1 MTAVILAA
9 GMGSRYGGLKQ
20 LDPVGR
26 NGEFIIDYSVY
37 DCIRAGF
44 NKIVFI
50 IKEENLESFE
60 ETIGSRIKGNVE
72 IEYAFQNG
80 DDLPDGFSCPA
91 DRAKPWGTAHALRA
105 CRNIVDEKFVIFNAD
120 DFYGRETFEAMYKS
134 LENVNSKSFCMP
146 GYVLANT
153 LSDNGHVARGVCMTE
168 NGCITHIRELKQIMR
183 IDGIVKYEENGEWKE
198 IDENAPVSMNF
209 WGFTPDVFDYLE
221 EGFAEFLRDP
231 DTDLLK
237 DEYYIPNI
245 IECGITSNTFECRV
259 IHTDAV
265 WKGVTYRTDKPDFL
279 AFLNAKIDAGEYPEN
294 LWGN

>member
-44 NKIVFI
+44 DKIVFI

-91 DRAKPWGTAHALRA
+91 DRVKPWGTAHALRA
-105 CRNIVDEKFVIFNAD
+105 CRNIVDDKFVIFNAD
-120 DFYGRETFEAMYKS
+120 DFYGRETFEVMYKCLS
-134 LENVNSKSFCMP
+134 EVNDKSFAMP

-153 LSDNGHVARGVCMTE
+153 LSENGHVARGVCITE
-168 NGCITHIRELKQIMR
+168 NGCIKRIREIKKIMR
-183 IDGIVKYEENGEWKE
+183 IDGVVKFEENGEWKE
-198 IDENAPVSMNF
+198 IDEESPVSMNF
-209 WGFTPDVFDYLE
+209 WAFTPEIFKYVE
-221 EGFAEFLRDP
+221 NGFADFLRNP
-231 DTDLLK
+231 DVDLLK
-237 DEYYIPNI
+237 EEYYIPNVVD
-245 IECGITSNTFECRV
+245 EGISAGEFECKV
-259 IHTDAV
+259 IHTDAI

-279 AFLNAKIDAGEYPEN
+279 DFLNAKIDAGEYPEN
-294 LWGN
+294 LWNV

>member
-44 NKIVFI
+44 DKIVFI

-80 DDLPDGFSCPA
+80 DDLPDGFSCPT
-91 DRAKPWGTAHALRA
+91 DRVKPWGTAHALRA
-105 CRNIVDEKFVIFNAD
+105 CRNIVDEKFIIFNAD

-134 LENVNSKSFCMP
+134 LADVSAKSFSMP
-146 GYVLANT
+146 GYILSNT
-153 LSDNGHVARGVCMTE
+153 LSENGHVARGVCVTE
-168 NGCITHIRELKQIMR
+168 SGCIRHIREIKQIMR
-183 IDGIVKYEENGEWKE
+183 IDGTVKYEENGEWKE

-221 EGFAEFLRDP
+221 DGFAEFLRDP
-231 DTDLLK
+231 DTNLLT
-237 DEYYIPNI
+237 DEYYIPNVVD
-245 IECGITSNTFECRV
+245 EGISSGKFECRV

-279 AFLNAKIDAGEYPEN
+279 DFLNAKIDAGEYPED